1 MQPAKP
7 RISEILGHK
16 DFISS
21 TNKMEGKARGDILI
35 IDLRD

>member
-1 MQPAKP
+1 MQPVKP

-16 DFISS
+16 DLISS
-21 TNKMEGKARGDILI
+21 TNKRQGKARGERLI